1 MPVVLRSVRLPLGM
15 LSVPQCVRAWL
26 EVDCSALRH
35 NLSVVRK
42 RAGVPLVAMVKADGY
57 GAGAVGVAK
66 ALGML
71 FVEGDASCES
81 VRLSA
86 GKSNQDDIWG
96 LGVASLGE
104 AESLRLAG
112 YCGRIFSP
120 VPMLRSELP
129 KAIELGVRPSLH
141 LSEDIRLWC
150 ELGAAKA
157 PWHLSI
163 DTGMSRAGA
172 RWDRVDQLIEA
183 LRNAPPEGVFT
194 HFHSADEIP
203 TSMDEQDA
211 RFASALEVL
220 RAVLP
225 DDVLVHSD
233 NSAAI
238 VTRTHGPRGQLARPG
253 IALYGGL
260 FTAELKLR
268 PVINLRARVIDV
280 RDVLPGETVSYGAT
294 WTAERTHRV
303 ATLAV
308 GYADGYRRHLSN
320 RAEALLHGQRCRVLG
335 RVTMDM
341 TMVDVTGQTCA
352 LGDVVTFMGS
362 DGPASIT
369 PEELAQRSGVSPYE
383 LLTGLGIRLP
393 HFYNEVNLSL
403 RLA

>member
-1 MPVVLRSVRLPLGM
+1 
-15 LSVPQCVRAWL
+15 
-26 EVDCSALRH
+26 
-35 NLSVVRK
+35 
-42 RAGVPLVAMVKADGY
+42 MVKADGY

-66 ALGML
+66 ALDML
-71 FVEGDASCES
+71 FVEGDASSES

-220 RAVLP
+220 RTVLP

-268 PVINLRARVIDV
+268 PVMNLRARVIDV

-294 WTAERTHRV
+294 WTAERAHRV

>member
-1 MPVVLRSVRLPLGM
+1 
-15 LSVPQCVRAWL
+15 
-26 EVDCSALRH
+26 
-35 NLSVVRK
+35 
-42 RAGVPLVAMVKADGY
+42 MVKADGY

-66 ALGML
+66 ALGMS
-71 FVEGDASCES
+71 FVEGDASS
-81 VRLSA
+81 GRVRLAADKGNRDSL
-86 GKSNQDDIWG
+86 WG
-96 LGVASLGE
+96 VGVASLSE

-120 VPMLRSELP
+120 VPMLRSEFP
-129 KAIELGVRPSLH
+129 RAIELGVRPSLH
-141 LSEDIRLWC
+141 LSEDIKLWR
-150 ELGAAKA
+150 ELGAARA
-157 PWHLSI
+157 PWHLSV

-183 LRNAPPEGVFT
+183 LRSAPPEGVFT

-203 TSMDEQDA
+203 GSMDEQDA
-211 RFASALEVL
+211 RFAAALEVL
-220 RAVLP
+220 RSVLP

-238 VTRTHGPRGQLARPG
+238 AARSHGSQGHLARPG

-268 PVINLRARVIDV
+268 QVISLRARVIDV

-294 WTAERTHRV
+294 WTAERVCRV
-303 ATLAV
+303 ATLAL

-341 TMVDVTGQTCA
+341 TMLDVTGQTCA
-352 LGDVVTFMGS
+352 PGDMVTFMGR
-362 DGPASIT
+362 DGLAEIT
-369 PEELAQRSGVSPYE
+369 PEELARRSGVSPYE

-393 HFYNEVNLSL
+393 HFYNEVNHSL
-403 RLA
+403 RYT